1 MIVNR
6 REFLSAAAAA
16 AAALHLSDGTG
27 AAGEVYVSPTG
38 NDATPG
44 TFELPVRTLPRA
56 LAISREH
63 RRRGGI
69 PAAVLLREGVYE
81 LGETLRLT
89 AEDAGTRAVPLR
101 IEACAGEQPIL
112 SGGTRLALE
121 WEPYRGGIL
130 QANVPPGTKTDQ
142 LFVNGQ
148 RQVLARYPNF
158 DPNARYLNGY
168 AADAISPER
177 ARHWAHPEDGFV
189 HALQQSLWGSL
200 HYRIRGRASDGSL
213 DLEGGWQI
221 DRDQPMHHEYRFVEG
236 IFEELD
242 APGEWFLDPRT
253 HTLYFYPPAG
263 LDMRT
268 ADVRIV
274 RLERLI
280 DIGSA
285 NAAVTTGIW
294 LRGITFQHTLRT
306 FLQTREQLARSDWR
320 IYRGGAVLIENAE
333 AVSFEDCTFD
343 QPGGNAL
350 FVSGHAR
357 DMSLR
362 GSYIV
367 GAGASGVCFVGRPSA
382 LRNPLLGYNST
393 LGLKQID
400 RTAGPRSDSFPSDCL
415 VEECLITRTGCV
427 EKQSAP
433 VEINTAQR
441 ITVRRCSLYDV
452 PRAGINIGDG
462 AFGGHLIENCDVFDT
477 VRETSDHGAFNS
489 WGRDRWWHL
498 KDAPEDTLLPGAL
511 AALPTLDAILPTVLR
526 RSRWACEHG
535 WDIDL
540 DDGSSNIRIQQ
551 NLCLSGGIKLRE
563 GFFRVVENNITV
575 RNTLHV
581 HVWPADSGD
590 IVTRNIFFVPYRAIR
605 PRAWGAEVDFN
616 LLHTPGAVPAP
627 AAELASLSGQDAHS
641 LQGDA
646 QFVDASRGDFRL
658 SETSPALRLGF
669 LAFEIESFGVTLPRL
684 RKIARTPD
692 IARLLTL
699 EPETLR
705 NVRRK
710 NRTTWM
716 GATVRNLAGF
726 GEMSEFGAPTE
737 TGVVIESVP
746 ADSAAGRSGLQPHDL
761 LLQADSA
768 NVSDTTALA
777 KFTKAWHSGQRI
789 TLHVLRHQVPLNL
802 RLLVF

>member
-6 REFLSAAAAA
+6 REFLSASAAAA
-16 AAALHLSDGTG
+16 IAMHLPEGTAAT
-27 AAGEVYVSPTG
+27 GEVYVSPTG
-38 NDATPG
+38 SDAAPG
-44 TFELPVRTLPRA
+44 TYELPVRTLPRA
-56 LAISREH
+56 LAISRDH
-63 RRRGGI
+63 RQRTGV
-69 PAAVLLREGVYE
+69 AAIVLLRGGVYE

-89 AEDAGTRAVPLR
+89 AGDAGTAAMPLR
-101 IEACAGEQPIL
+101 IAACAGEQPIL

-130 QANVPPGTKTDQ
+130 RANVPPNIKTDQ

-177 ARHWAHPEDGFV
+177 ARRWAHPEDGFV

-213 DLEGGWQI
+213 KLEGGWQI

-268 ADVRIV
+268 ADIRVV

-285 NAAVTTGIW
+285 GAAVTTGIC

-306 FLQTREQLARSDWR
+306 FLKTREQLTRSDWR

-357 DMSLR
+357 DVTLR
-362 GSYIV
+362 SSYIV
-367 GAGASGVCFVGRPSA
+367 DAGASGVCLVGRPSA
-382 LRNPLLGYNST
+382 VRNPLLGYNST
-393 LGLKQID
+393 LALNQID
-400 RTAGPRSDSFPSDCL
+400 RTPGPRCNSFPSDCL
-415 VEECLITRTGCV
+415 VEECLITRTGRV

-433 VEINTAQR
+433 VEINTAQS

-462 AFGGHLIENCDVFDT
+462 AFGGHLIEDCDVFDT

-498 KDAPEDTLLPGAL
+498 KDASEDTLLAGAL
-511 AALPTLDAILPTVLR
+511 ATLPTLDATLPTVLR

-551 NLCLSGGIKLRE
+551 NLCLTGGIKLRE

-581 HVWPADSGD
+581 HVWPADSND
-590 IVTRNIFFVPYRAIR
+590 IVTRNIVFVPYRPIR
-605 PRAWGAEVDFN
+605 PRGWGTEIDFN
-616 LLHTPGAVPAP
+616 LLHAAGAAPEP
-627 AAELASLSGQDAHS
+627 AAELAAVSGQDAHS
-641 LQGDA
+641 LRGDA
-646 QFVDASRGDFRL
+646 QFVDATRGDFRL
-658 SETSPALRLGF
+658 RKASPALKLGF
-669 LAFEIESFGVTLPRL
+669 VPFEIESFGVTLPRL

-692 IARLLTL
+692 IARLLTM

-705 NVRRK
+705 KIRRK
-710 NRTTWM
+710 NRITWM
-716 GATVRNLAGF
+716 GASVRNLVGL

-737 TGVVIESVP
+737 TGVVIEIVP
-746 ADSAAGRSGLQPHDL
+746 ADSAAARSGLQPHDL

-768 NVSDTTALA
+768 NISDTTTLA
-777 KFTKAWHSGQRI
+777 NLTAVWHSRQRV
-789 TLHVLRHQVPLNL
+789 TLRVLRHQQPLNL
-802 RLLVF
+802 TLVVL